1 MYLVRTRTKAPID
14 MHRHIVLKCHG
25 NTLEYLISNVC
36 RRMKCIKYGSGS
48 RSRDRMAVVFTTH
61 IQ

>member
-1 MYLVRTRTKAPID
+1 